1 MFTIVDGDLF
11 DAPETYLCHQCNCVT
26 KGAAHLAAA
35 VFKRFPYADIYSPRT
50 EPDEPGTI
58 ILRGNGEYERFV
70 VNMLGQFYPG
80 RSSVPT
86 GYDSYKI
93 RRRYFRESLFK
104 MTELEGNFAFPWGI
118 GCGAAGGDWGKYI
131 EILKNF
137 ESYIKGNVVIYKLPE
152 VK

>member
-26 KGAAHLAAA
+26 FAAAHLAAA
-35 VFKRFPYADIYSPRT
+35 VFKRFPYANIYSSR
-50 EPDEPGTI
+50 ESPDEPGRI
-58 ILRGNGEYERFV
+58 ILKGNGENQRLV

-80 RSSVPT
+80 MATVQND
-86 GYDSYKI
+86 YDSYKM
-93 RRRYFRESLFK
+93 RRRYFRECLFN
-104 MTELEGNFAFPWGI
+104 MTKLDGNFAFPWGI
-118 GCGAAGGDWGKYI
+118 GCGAAGGNWGKYI

-137 ESYIKGNVVIYKLPE
+137 EGYIKGNVVIYKLPE